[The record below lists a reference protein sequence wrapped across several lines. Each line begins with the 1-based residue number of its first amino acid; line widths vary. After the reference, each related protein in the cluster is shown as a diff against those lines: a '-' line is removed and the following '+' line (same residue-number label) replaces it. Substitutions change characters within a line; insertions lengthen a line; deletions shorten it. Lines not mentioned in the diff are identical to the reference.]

1 MDVSH
6 ARPRRCPSRRSFC
19 LNCGAGAATISGP
32 MNEHNALQALEALIE
47 DFRQKSRVQASSLI
61 TSVFGDALVPRG
73 GRVWLGSLIRL
84 LQPLNINERL
94 VRTTVFRLVKDEWL
108 QTEAIGRRTDYM
120 LTASGR
126 RRFEDASRHIYAAE
140 APLWDR
146 RWRLLLVVGDL
157 EPRQRD
163 SLRRALAWQGF
174 GDTGSGAFIHPG
186 ADLDRVLDAL
196 AAEGLSEIL
205 LRLMP
210 LVALNP
216 RLSPCADD
224 ATLVQ
229 RAWNLEGLAMAYS
242 GFVARYQPILAAL
255 RREPVEAVDA
265 ERACLVRILLIHDF
279 RRCLLRDPQLP
290 EVLLPTTWPGNQA
303 RSLCKE
309 LYRRLLGPS
318 ERHLDQC
325 LQLSNGE
332 PIPASGLLQQRFQV
346 ANQLELTPG

>member
-1 MDVSH
+1 
-6 ARPRRCPSRRSFC
+6 
-19 LNCGAGAATISGP
+19 
-32 MNEHNALQALEALIE
+32 MNEHHASRALDVLLD

-61 TSVFGDALVPRG
+61 TSVFGDALLPRG
-73 GRVWLGSLIRL
+73 GRVWLGSLIKL

-108 QTEAIGRRTDYM
+108 QTEAVGRRTDYM

-126 RRFEDASRHIYAAE
+126 RRFEEASRQIYAAE

-157 EPRQRD
+157 ESRQRE

-174 GDTGSGAFIHPG
+174 GDTGAGAFIHPS
-186 ADLDRVLDAL
+186 ADLGQALDTL
-196 AAEGLSEIL
+196 AAEGLAPL
-205 LRLMP
+205 LSQLMP

-216 RLSPCADD
+216 RISQCADD
-224 ATLVQ
+224 LTLVR
-229 RAWNLEGLAMAYS
+229 RAWNLDGLTTAYR
-242 GFVARYQPILAAL
+242 GFVVRYQPLLEAL
-255 RREPVEAVDA
+255 QNDPTEVVPE
-265 ERACLVRILLIHDF
+265 EHACLARVLLIHDF

-290 EVLLPTTWPGNQA
+290 DVLLPSGWPGNHA

-309 LYRRLLGPS
+309 LYRRLLAPS

-332 PIPASGLLQQRFQV
+332 PLPASGGVQQRFQV
-346 ANQLELTPG
+346 ADPLWEASPD